1 MKVGSLVRRK
11 ASGSA
16 AGVEA
21 IVIELDSPNRIS
33 KSTACKIYSFK
44 NGYTQWI
51 FRDSV
56 EVICK

>member
-1 MKVGSLVRRK
+1 MKVGSLVRWK

-21 IVIELDSPNRIS
+21 IVVELDSPNRIS

-44 NGYTQWI
+44 TGFARWI